1 MKKMQ
6 EHVVEGKRVFV
17 GLEDSKR
24 SWKVCVRSGGMIVQE
39 SSLPADYDNL
49 RRYLERGYPGC
60 RIEVMYEAG
69 FGGFWLHDLL
79 VADGVQCVVTPP
91 HTLTEAKVNKVK
103 TDRGDARPATR
114 EESGEWGLPGMCGTG
129 SGVAGGSSDSA
140 DIESSATADHRDQ
153 EPHPQVI

>member
-39 SSLPADYDNL
+39 SSIPAEYDNL

-60 RIEVMYEAG
+60 EIWLMYEAG
-69 FGGFWLHDLL
+69 FGCMIGWWRM
-79 VADGVQCVVTPP
+79 GCSVVTPP
-91 HTLTEAKVNKVK
+91 HTLTEAKVNRVK

-140 DIESSATADHRDQ
+140 DIESGATADHRDQ
-153 EPHPQVI
+153 EPDPQVF